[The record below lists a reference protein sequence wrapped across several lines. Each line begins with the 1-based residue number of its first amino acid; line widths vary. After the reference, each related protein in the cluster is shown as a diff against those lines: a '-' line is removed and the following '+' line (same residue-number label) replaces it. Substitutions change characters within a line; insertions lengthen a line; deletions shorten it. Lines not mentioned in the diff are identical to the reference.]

1 MYGGLFGDLPA
12 TKDVKEE
19 TSSSSTPAAPVAVAA
34 AAPAAATGGLFGDL
48 PPQGGSKEED
58 KSIPK
63 ETKPASMFMPP
74 AAKKQKKSNPLLKAV
89 GAAGTSMAF
98 VPTALKRKRPNRFS
112 KLEKPAS
119 APPAVAAVPDT
130 KVASTSINTSI
141 NTNTSIT
148 QPSPQVNEAAAALP
162 PKLTEPSSFQEGLG
176 SSMTHTT
183 FTSASE
189 QPTSIEIHEQQSS
202 QYPLSDSRYNASQFL
217 AHHYPPEM
225 TEIKDP
231 YDPYV
236 PNDLLQYWDRK
247 ALAKE
252 RHELEREA
260 REAFERQQALR
271 LQLEKEREELR
282 KKGDYQAIIQK
293 QQVPAMDRGRGRG
306 RGRGVSN
313 LPAWLVEK
321 QRKEQ
326 EDQLGSAASGVP

>member
-19 TSSSSTPAAPVAVAA
+19 SSSPTT
-34 AAPAAATGGLFGDL
+34 AAPAPAATATGGLFGDP
-48 PPQGGSKEED
+48 PPQSGSKEED
-58 KSIPK
+58 KFTRKI
-63 ETKPASMFMPP
+63 TKSVTTFVPP
-74 AAKKQKKSNPLLKAV
+74 AKKKKKSNPFLQAV

-112 KLEKPAS
+112 KLEKPATV
-119 APPAVAAVPDT
+119 PPTVAVVPDT
-130 KVASTSINTSI
+130 TVASTTRSTSI
-141 NTNTSIT
+141 I
-148 QPSPQVNEAAAALP
+148 QPSPQVNEAAALP
-162 PKLTEPSSFQEGLG
+162 PKLTDPLSFQEGLG
-176 SSMTHTT
+176 SMTQTT

-189 QPTSIEIHEQQSS
+189 QPASIEIHEQQSS
-202 QYPLSDSRYNASQFL
+202 HSLSYKYTSQFL
-217 AHHYPPEM
+217 VDDPPEM

-236 PNDLLQYWDRK
+236 PNDLAQYWDRQ

-271 LQLEKEREELR
+271 LQLEKEREESQKR
-282 KKGDYQAIIQK
+282 GDYQATIQK
-293 QQVPAMDRGRGRG
+293 QQEQRQQHILAMGRGRGRG

-326 EDQLGSAASGVP
+326 EEQLGSASGVP

>member
-1 MYGGLFGDLPA
+1 L
-12 TKDVKEE
+12 
-19 TSSSSTPAAPVAVAA
+19 
-34 AAPAAATGGLFGDL
+34 
-48 PPQGGSKEED
+48 Q
-58 KSIPK
+58 
-63 ETKPASMFMPP
+63 
-74 AAKKQKKSNPLLKAV
+74 AV

-119 APPAVAAVPDT
+119 VPPAVAAVPDT
-130 KVASTSINTSI
+130 AVTSTSTSIST
-141 NTNTSIT
+141 T
-148 QPSPQVNEAAAALP
+148 QPSPQVNEAAALP
-162 PKLTEPSSFQEGLG
+162 PKLTEPSSFPEGLG
-176 SSMTHTT
+176 SMTQTT

-189 QPTSIEIHEQQSS
+189 QPASIEIHEQQSS
-202 QYPLSDSRYNASQFL
+202 HPLSEKFTNQFL
-217 AHHYPPEM
+217 ADDPPEM

-271 LQLEKEREELR
+271 LQLEKEREVLQKR
-282 KKGDYQAIIQK
+282 GDFQAIIQK
-293 QQVPAMDRGRGRG
+293 QQQQQQQQQQVSAMGRGRG

-326 EDQLGSAASGVP
+326 EEQFGNASGVP